1 MRSKEGTAMSFSK
14 VIVITGAS
22 SGIGAELARQLAAQ
36 GHRLV
41 LAARRREE
49 LEAVAERCGPET
61 LAVVTDVRRRGDVEH
76 LLERALDKRGQVD
89 VWINNAGR
97 GIARRVMDLTDE
109 DVDEMM
115 AVNLKSALY
124 GMQVVVPHFMESGE
138 GHLINVSSFLSRVPI
153 ATIRSVYSA
162 SKAALNSLTAN
173 LRMDLRQ
180 EFPNIHVSV
189 VMPGVVT
196 TEFASNAL
204 GEAPAVPPP
213 PGALKAQSVEDV
225 ATAIANL
232 IENPVP
238 EIYTNPA
245 AADVVRR
252 YYDDVGAFEAG
263 MGQAPR

>member
-1 MRSKEGTAMSFSK
+1 MSFCK

-22 SGIGAELARQLAAQ
+22 SGIGAELARRLAAQ

-49 LEAVAERCGPET
+49 LEAVAEQCGPET

-97 GIARRVMDLTDE
+97 GIARRVMELTDE

-124 GMQVVVPHFMESGE
+124 GMQVIVPHFMESGE
-138 GHLINVSSFLSRVPI
+138 GHLINVSSFLSRVPL
-153 ATIRSVYSA
+153 ATIRSAYSA
-162 SKAALNSLTAN
+162 AKAALSSLTAN

-180 EFPNIHVSV
+180 EFPNIHVSL
-189 VMPGVVT
+189 VMPGLVA
-196 TEFASNAL
+196 TEFATNSL
-204 GEAPAVPPP
+204 GEAPAVSPPAA
-213 PGALKAQSVEDV
+213 ALKPQSAEDV
-225 ATAIANL
+225 ASTIANL
-232 IENPVP
+232 IEHPVP

-245 AADVVRR
+245 LADIVRR

-263 MGQAPR
+263 MGQLPR